1 MKCKS
6 LMRGWKFFLYLF
18 IPFFILI
25 LTSFQSCSTLESLG
39 CPYLIDNP
47 HVEIGQK
54 YTYHKYAGAYL
65 TVFND
70 SKKTIKK
77 YTVSFMLYDSDGN
90 IPFMGTNCVV
100 ANCESPIPPYEEETF
115 IVNLDSF
122 IPSVP
127 DEPYLM
133 DYLYLREI
141 IYTDGS
147 SWKDP
152 FGMYAVREAI
162 E

>member
-6 LMRGWKFFLYLF
+6 QVWRLRLFLLSVMPFFLAFL
-18 IPFFILI
+18 
-25 LTSFQSCSTLESLG
+25 QGCSTLENLD

-65 TVFND
+65 TVYND
-70 SKKTIKK
+70 SKKTIEK
-77 YTVSFMLYDSDGN
+77 YTVSFMLYDSDGSV
-90 IPFMGTNCVV
+90 PFLGTNCVV
-100 ANCESPIPPYEEETF
+100 ARCDTPIPPQQEETF

-122 IPSVP
+122 ISSVP

-152 FGMYAVREAI
+152 FGMYALREEI

>member
-1 MKCKS
+1 MKCS
-6 LMRGWKFFLYLF
+6 LRSGKICFLLLPLLPLCLLF
-18 IPFFILI
+18 LPA
-25 LTSFQSCSTLESLG
+25 CSTLENLD

-47 HVEIGQK
+47 HVEIGRK

-65 TVFND
+65 TVYND

-90 IPFMGTNCVV
+90 IPFTGTNCLV
-100 ANCESPIPPYEEETF
+100 ASCETPIPPQEEETF

-122 IPSVP
+122 ISSVP

-133 DYLYLREI
+133 DFLYLREI

-152 FGMYAVREAI
+152 FGMYAVREVM